1 MKSGNKSLLAIAVA
15 GILAAPVANATNG
28 YFMTGYSTK
37 EQGLAGAG
45 VALSQDA
52 MASSTN
58 PAGMVFVGT
67 RLDLGAQIFSPS
79 PRSYTVTGT
88 PSPSTGFP
96 LAIQKVKSENDFF
109 LIPHLGYNYMLN
121 DKSAVGVA
129 VYGNGGMNTEYKPT
143 AAGGGFGPFGA
154 GTAGVNLE
162 QMLFNFSYAYKLKKN
177 QAIGASII
185 LAGQRFS
192 AQGLEKFGQM
202 RFSTDLSN
210 LSGNRHSI
218 AYGAGFKL
226 GYQGELAKG
235 FRVGV
240 SYQSKIKMGKFS
252 EYKGLYAEQGGF
264 DIPSTYTLGIAY
276 DVGNYG
282 TVVAD
287 YQRIMYSDIASIAN
301 PMSNLLGT
309 GNPPSGGC
317 AQGVMQNC
325 LGGSN
330 GAGFGWQDIGIIKVG
345 YQWNAANIDW
355 RVGYSHADQTIPKS
369 ETMFNILAPAVIQDH
384 ATFGLTKN
392 VGTNQEFNF
401 AFTYALN
408 NSVTGPNPTDPTGS
422 QQIKLEMQQFDV
434 QAGWAWKF

>member
-52 MASSTN
+52 MASATN
-58 PAGMVFVGT
+58 PAGMAFVGT
-67 RLDLGAQIFSPS
+67 RLDLGVQLFNPS
-79 PRSYTVTGT
+79 PRSYTVTGH
-88 PSPSTGFP
+88 S
-96 LAIQKVKSENDFF
+96 KVKSENDFF

-129 VYGNGGMNTEYKPT
+129 VYGNGGMNTEFK
-143 AAGGGFGPFGA
+143 AAPGSPLNPQA
-154 GTAGVNLE
+154 TTGVNLE

-177 QAIGASII
+177 QAIGVSLI

-192 AQGLEKFGQM
+192 AQGLEGFAGY
-202 RFSTDLSN
+202 SLDSNN
-210 LSGNRHSI
+210 LSGNRHSMS
-218 AYGAGFKL
+218 YGAGFKL

-235 FRVGV
+235 FRVGI

-252 EYKGLYAEQGGF
+252 EYKGLFAEGGGF

-287 YQRIMYSDIASIAN
+287 YQRINYSDVASISN
-301 PMSNLLGT
+301 PVSNLLKSCTPGAPAT
-309 GNPPSGGC
+309 GAG
-317 AQGVMQNC
+317 C

-330 GAGFGWQDIGIIKVG
+330 GGGFGWQDIGIIKVG

-355 RVGYSHADQTIPKS
+355 RVGYSHADQAIPKS
-369 ETMFNILAPAVIQDH
+369 ETLFNILAPAVIQDH
-384 ATFGLTKN
+384 ATFGLTKDI
-392 VGTNQEFNF
+392 GTNQEFNF

-408 NSVTGPNPTDPTGS
+408 NSVSGTNPMNPA
-422 QQIKLEMQQFDV
+422 QQIKIEMQQFDV

>member
-1 MKSGNKSLLAIAVA
+1 MKSGVNKSLLAIAVA
-15 GILAAPVANATNG
+15 SILAAPAANATNG

-37 EQGLAGAG
+37 EKGLAGAG
-45 VALSQDA
+45 VAFSQDA

-58 PAGMVFVGT
+58 PAGMAFVGT
-67 RLDLGAQIFSPS
+67 RLDLGAEIFSPS
-79 PRSYTVTGT
+79 PRSYTVTGA
-88 PSPSTGFP
+88 PDPYPAFG
-96 LAIQKVKSENDFF
+96 LAPQKVESENDFF

-129 VYGNGGMNTEYKPT
+129 IYGNGGMNTEFKAT
-143 AAGGGFGPFGA
+143 AAGGGRGPFGA

-192 AQGLEKFGQM
+192 AQGLENFAG
-202 RFSTDLSN
+202 FSLSPTN

-235 FRVGV
+235 FRVGI
-240 SYQSKIKMGKFS
+240 SYQSKIKMGKFN
-252 EYKGLYAEQGGF
+252 EYKGLFAENGGF
-264 DIPSTYTLGIAY
+264 DIPSTYTLGLAY
-276 DVGNYG
+276 DIHGAG
-282 TVVAD
+282 TIVAD
-287 YQRIMYSDIASIAN
+287 YQRIMYSDIASISN
-301 PMSNLLGT
+301 PISNLTGV

-317 AQGVMQNC
+317 AQGVSQNC

-330 GAGFGWQDIGIIKVG
+330 GAGFGWQDIGIIKLG

-355 RVGYSHADQTIPKS
+355 RVGYSHADQPIPNS
-369 ETMFNILAPAVIQDH
+369 ETIFNILAPAVNQDH
-384 ATFGLTKN
+384 ASFGLTKEI
-392 VGTNQEFNF
+392 GTNQEFNF

-408 NSVTGPNPTDPTGS
+408 NSVTGPNAMDPS
-422 QQIKLEMQQFDV
+422 QKIKLEMKQYDV